1 MVSIL
6 RRLRKTKVKDY
17 AYISARVR
25 VMRRSLIPRD
35 DYRKLLNMEFNEI
48 VRYLEETQYKKEI
61 DELTHKYS
69 GVRLLEYALNMN
81 LCATYNK
88 LVRIS
93 SGTPRALITE
103 YLRKWDVQNIK
114 SIIRGKLFGFPDEEI
129 KESFVGAGEYK
140 YEDLVALLSK
150 DTVEDVISALQETP
164 YYRIL
169 KDVETRPLS
178 EIEDELDKLYYTRL
192 LDIRPESADVRYLLE
207 FIKMEVDLKNIKTI
221 LRLKI
226 EDGSFEE
233 IMKSI
238 IPGGY
243 QISLDEARKLANMS
257 WDELMKS
264 LESYWFWDAVSEKVK
279 EEEVPLSIL
288 EVYLDKYWCN
298 TVISKSN
305 HYPLSILPVL
315 AYIILKKVETDNL
328 RIIARGKLEGVSKE
342 AIEEQLVIV

>member
-6 RRLRKTKVKDY
+6 RRLRRTKVRDY

-25 VMRRSLIPRD
+25 VMRRSLIPAD
-35 DYRKLLNMEFNEI
+35 EYRKLLNMEFNEI
-48 VRYLEETQYKKEI
+48 IRYLEETQYKKEI

-93 SGTPRALITE
+93 SGIPRALVTE

-140 YEDLVALLSK
+140 YEDLVALLSR
-150 DTVEDVISALQETP
+150 DTVEDVINALQGTP
-164 YYRIL
+164 YHEIL
-169 KDVETRPLS
+169 KEVGTKPLS

-192 LDIRPESADVRYLLE
+192 LDIRPESEDVRYLLE
-207 FIKMEVDLKNIKTI
+207 FIRMEVDLKNIKTI
-221 LRLKI
+221 LRLKV
-226 EDGSFEE
+226 EDGTYDE

-243 QISLDEARKLANMS
+243 QISVDEARKLANMS
-257 WDELMKS
+257 WDEVMRG
-264 LESYWFWDAVSEKVK
+264 LESYWFWDAISEKVK
-279 EEEVPLSIL
+279 EGAPLSIL

-328 RIIARGKLEGVSKE
+328 RIIARGKLEGVPKE

>member
-17 AYISARVR
+17 AYINARVR

-35 DYRKLLNMEFNEI
+35 EYRKLLNMEFDEI

-69 GVRLLEYALNMN
+69 GVRLLEYALNLN
-81 LCATYNK
+81 LCRTYNK

-93 SGTPRALITE
+93 SGLPRALIME

-114 SIIRGKLFGFPDEEI
+114 SIIRGKLFGFPNEEVQ
-129 KESFVGAGEYK
+129 ESFVGAGEYK
-140 YEDLVALLSK
+140 YEDLTAILSK
-150 DTVEDVISALQETP
+150 ETIDDVINAFQGTP
-164 YYRIL
+164 YFNIL
-169 KDVETRPLS
+169 KEVGSKPLS

-192 LDIRPESADVRYLLE
+192 LEIRPESQDVRYLLE
-207 FIKMEVDLKNIKTI
+207 FIKMEIDLKNIKTI

-226 EDGSFEE
+226 EDGSFDE

-243 QISLDEARKLANMS
+243 QITLEEARKLANMS
-257 WDELMKS
+257 WDELIKS
-264 LESYWFWDAVSEKVK
+264 LETYWFWKAISDKMG
-279 EEEVPLSIL
+279 EEEVALSIL
-288 EVYLDKYWCN
+288 EVYLDKYWCE
-298 TVISKSN
+298 TVIRRSH

-315 AYIILKKVETDNL
+315 AYIILKKVEVDNL
-328 RIIARGKLEGVSKE
+328 RIIARGRLEGIPRE
-342 AIEEQLVIV
+342 IIEEQLVIV